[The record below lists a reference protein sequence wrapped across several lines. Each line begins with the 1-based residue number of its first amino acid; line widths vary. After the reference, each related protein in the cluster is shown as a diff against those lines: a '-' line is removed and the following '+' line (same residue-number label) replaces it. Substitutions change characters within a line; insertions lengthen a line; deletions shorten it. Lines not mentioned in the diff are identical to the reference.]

1 MPSPPVATI
10 LIAMIR
16 AWLTLG
22 LVASACAV
30 RAEEAFPVSGESSRA
45 VPVTVFEDAAALR
58 PVEGRLRVCAY
69 NIENFTDGEG
79 DGPERTSALVSNQAR
94 LAAAILAEVDA
105 DLVLIIEIENGA
117 ALRVLND
124 SLPRPYPAGYITQLG
139 DNLPD
144 EQKLNLAALSRVPL
158 AALTE
163 IDFGP
168 LQGAGR
174 PTRGVLRA
182 EVDLGAGH
190 RLAAYLVH
198 LKSNYG
204 YKPRNMYKRR
214 HGLEVVVRDVKALAA
229 AQPGVKWEFMVI
241 GDMNVDPENPEFA
254 GDWSLSPLRKGFKD
268 LWRGRPIHERMTLAT
283 RYGDPALEFPPVCF
297 DRIYAG
303 GDLTNFPWRTA
314 EPRVIQKGTHTRN
327 VKVLPGQEDH
337 VSDHYPVYIDI
348 LRDGPPAP

>member
-1 MPSPPVATI
+1 MMRAWVFLLLVAAPVAV
-10 LIAMIR
+10 
-16 AWLTLG
+16 G
-22 LVASACAV
+22 
-30 RAEEAFPVSGESSRA
+30 AEEAFPVSGASSRA
-45 VPVTVFEDAAALR
+45 APATVFEDRAALR
-58 PVEGRLRVCAY
+58 APEARLRVAAY
-69 NIENFTDGEG
+69 NIENFTDGDRDG
-79 DGPERTSALVSNQAR
+79 DDRTSTLVSNQAR
-94 LAAAILAEVDA
+94 LAAANLAEIDA
-105 DLVLIIEIENGA
+105 DLVFIIEIENGA
-117 ALRVLND
+117 ALRILNEA
-124 SLPRPYPAGYITQLG
+124 LPTPYPAGYITRLG
-139 DNLPD
+139 DTTQD

-158 AALTE
+158 AGLTE

-174 PTRGVLRA
+174 PTRGLLRA
-182 EVDLGAGH
+182 DVDLGDGH

-214 HGLEVVVRDVKALAA
+214 HALQEVMSDVKSLRA
-229 AQPGVKWEFMVI
+229 AQPAVTWEFMVI

-254 GDWSLSPLRKGFKD
+254 GDWSLSPLRKDFKD

-314 EPRVIQKGTHTRN
+314 EPQVLQKGTHTRN

-337 VSDHYPVYIDI
+337 VSDHYPIYVDVE
-348 LRDGPPAP
+348 RAGRPAP

>member
-1 MPSPPVATI
+1 MMRAWMLLLLVATPF
-10 LIAMIR
+10 
-16 AWLTLG
+16 
-22 LVASACAV
+22 AV
-30 RAEEAFPVSGESSRA
+30 RAEEAFPVSGEPSRA
-45 VPVTVFEDAAALR
+45 VPLTVWADGAALR
-58 PVEGRLRVCAY
+58 APEGRLRVAAY
-69 NIENFTDGEG
+69 NIENFTDGVG
-79 DGPERTSALVSNQAR
+79 DGDDRTGVLVTNQAR
-94 LAAAILAEVDA
+94 LAAANLAEIDA

-124 SLPRPYPAGYITQLG
+124 ALPRPYPAGYITQLG

-158 AALTE
+158 AGLTE

-174 PTRGVLRA
+174 PTRGALRA
-182 EVDLGAGH
+182 DVDLGEGH

-214 HGLEVVVRDVKALAA
+214 HALDVVVRDVKNLRATH
-229 AQPGVKWEFMVI
+229 PDVKWEFMVI

-254 GDWSLSPLRKGFKD
+254 GDWSLSPLRRDFKD

-314 EPRVIQKGTHTRN
+314 EPQVLQKGTHTRN

-337 VSDHYPVYIDI
+337 VSDHYPIYVDVV
-348 LRDGPPAP
+348 RDGTPAP